1 MLNTLMVAPLGGD
14 DGDPGAPTT
23 IVEDVDGEPPRRRCR
38 ELGVPTIYVKDV
50 DGGPPGRR

>member
-1 MLNTLMVAPLGGD
+1 MVAPLGGD

-38 ELGVPTIYVKDV
+38 ELGVPFIYVKDV